1 MADIEDKDFF
11 VPNCDTVRRVIT
23 GGGRTVCDLVLGT
36 VTEMWS
42 ENLRVTMADQT
53 LGVCRRTNV
62 SRIGCI
68 EIRREANISVVT
80 ETGADIILKL
90 TTTTKKAHETK

>member
-1 MADIEDKDFF
+1 MSSLLAALLADIEDKDFF

-62 SRIGCI
+62 SRIG
-68 EIRREANISVVT
+68 
-80 ETGADIILKL
+80 
-90 TTTTKKAHETK
+90 